1 MRGVVGWRG
10 GGAYRLPGLA
20 GTLYS
25 RGRGGG
31 GRGRREGKGEGRGG
45 REGREGTV
53 RVEGRGREKIG
64 VEERREGWEGRKK
77 GEERGREGRS
87 RIVIR

>member
-25 RGRGGG
+25 RGKGGGREREKGGG
-31 GRGRREGKGEGRGG
+31 GRGRG
-45 REGREGTV
+45 REGREG
-53 RVEGRGREKIG
+53 
-64 VEERREGWEGRKK
+64 K
-77 GEERGREGRS
+77 GGNS
-87 RIVIR
+87 

>member
-31 GRGRREGKGEGRGG
+31 GEGGREGGQGRGRGREREKGGGGRREGK
-45 REGREGTV
+45 EGREQLG
-53 RVEGRGREKIG
+53 
-64 VEERREGWEGRKK
+64 
-77 GEERGREGRS
+77 
-87 RIVIR
+87 